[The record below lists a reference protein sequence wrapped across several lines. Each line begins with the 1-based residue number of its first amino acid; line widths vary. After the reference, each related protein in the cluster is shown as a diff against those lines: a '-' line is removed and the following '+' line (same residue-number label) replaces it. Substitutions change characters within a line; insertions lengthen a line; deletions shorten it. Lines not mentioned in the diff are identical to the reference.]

1 MHLLKLFY
9 KLVTIVLIGTLE
21 MFWTALLFLID
32 FIDENDQPEYSPQNK
47 ENAGE
52 MDYPR
57 HFNDVH
63 DNHNPHNSY
72 NDRQ

>member
-1 MHLLKLFY
+1 MHLLKLLY
-9 KLVTIVLIGTLE
+9 KLITIVLIGTLE
-21 MFWTALLFLID
+21 MCWAALLFLID

-52 MDYPR
+52 MDYAR
-57 HFNDVH
+57 HFNDVY